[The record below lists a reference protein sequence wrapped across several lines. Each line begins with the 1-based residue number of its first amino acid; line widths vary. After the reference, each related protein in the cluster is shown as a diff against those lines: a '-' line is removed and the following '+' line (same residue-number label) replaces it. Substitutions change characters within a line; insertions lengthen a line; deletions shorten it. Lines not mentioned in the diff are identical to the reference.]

1 MELRMEKNQPLEEK
15 VEEAGLDLMELGHGG
30 RMRIKLSKDDLD
42 AHRDV
47 IAELMKTA
55 YEASKG

>member
-1 MELRMEKNQPLEEK
+1 LELRLEKNEQLEQK
-15 VEEAGLDLMELGHGG
+15 IDEAGLDLMELGHGG